1 MGVGSEH
8 LAPTSLPWGRR
19 TNTQY
24 TGAWEGPKENLEK
37 FVWKI
42 SPSPGF
48 QRRAIQSVTIRYTD
62 YIIWPVSNKILRYL
76 GGRDNIFSNEQGVE
90 YKALPPDQTSKTS

>member
-1 MGVGSEH
+1 MGVGSQH
-8 LAPTSLPWGRR
+8 LATTSLTWRRR

-24 TGAWEGPKENLEK
+24 TGAWEGPKENPEK

-62 YIIWPVSNKILRYL
+62 YIIWLVSNKILRYL

-90 YKALPPDQTSKTS
+90 YKELHKDQTFKTS